1 MTAARR
7 VRDMAD
13 IVIAR
18 HAVGGDVLLDAVGG
32 ISLPG
37 TGEAIGLAMVW
48 PPTRSL
54 QQHPEVRWFHGCRS
68 LRAR

>member
-1 MTAARR
+1 
-7 VRDMAD
+7 MAD

-18 HAVGGDVLLDAVGG
+18 HAVRRGDVLLDAVGG

-37 TGEAIGLAMVW
+37 AGEAIGLAMVG
-48 PPTRSL
+48 PPARSL